1 MQRQEPRG
9 QHFAAHDERADGSTR
24 KSAVRSRKHPY
35 FERVHADDN
44 IPDPFAAIFGSGR
57 SSNPTRAR
65 LRFIAE
71 PGLNVTVRK
80 TAGGFGVHGPEDL
93 KVGTELTFRTQ
104 FRDET
109 LAVRSARKQL
119 RRRHP
124 RERRGEWE
132 VREVSAESKV
142 ATEL

>member
-1 MQRQEPRG
+1 
-9 QHFAAHDERADGSTR
+9 
-24 KSAVRSRKHPY
+24 
-35 FERVHADDN
+35 
-44 IPDPFAAIFGSGR
+44 
-57 SSNPTRAR
+57 
-65 LRFIAE
+65 
-71 PGLNVTVRK
+71 
-80 TAGGFGVHGPEDL
+80 
-93 KVGTELTFRTQ
+93 
-104 FRDET
+104 